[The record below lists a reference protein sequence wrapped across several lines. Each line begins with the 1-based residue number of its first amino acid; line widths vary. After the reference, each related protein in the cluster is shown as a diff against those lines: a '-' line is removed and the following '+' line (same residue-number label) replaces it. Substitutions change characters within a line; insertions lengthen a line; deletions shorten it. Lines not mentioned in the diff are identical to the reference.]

1 MDDSLRATLQQRWHE
16 VCARVRSAAVRAGRS
31 PEEVRIVAV
40 SKAQP
45 LDLLEAAL
53 QVGIRCFGE
62 NYAQE
67 LRAKAQALAQ
77 RGWSDIEWH
86 FIGHVQTNKVK
97 LLAPLAALIHGV
109 DSAHIADALQRWAQ
123 QHGKRLD
130 ILLQVNTS
138 GEPSKHGCAPEALF
152 ALAEHVLRAC
162 PSLRLLGLMTIPA
175 PNPPERVREEFRL
188 LAQLRQELRQ
198 RYGATAAD
206 FPHLSMG
213 MSADFEVAVEEGA
226 TLLRIGTAI
235 FGERPR
241 KATPVPPSGLQ
252 P

>member
-67 LRAKAQALAQ
+67 LRAKAQVLAQ

-109 DSAHIADALQRWAQ
+109 DSAHVADALQRWAQ
-123 QHGKRLD
+123 QHGNGSISCCR
-130 ILLQVNTS
+130 
-138 GEPSKHGCAPEALF
+138 
-152 ALAEHVLRAC
+152 
-162 PSLRLLGLMTIPA
+162 
-175 PNPPERVREEFRL
+175 
-188 LAQLRQELRQ
+188 
-198 RYGATAAD
+198 
-206 FPHLSMG
+206 
-213 MSADFEVAVEEGA
+213 
-226 TLLRIGTAI
+226 
-235 FGERPR
+235 
-241 KATPVPPSGLQ
+241 
-252 P
+252 